1 MASHRRIL
9 GQSGFTTLAEHMPR
23 SHQEHAKWTPERISL
38 FRCHEWNWCSS
49 GVLMQRSAWLS

>member
-23 SHQEHAKWTPERISL
+23 SYQEHAKWTLERIT
-38 FRCHEWNWCSS
+38 NWI
-49 GVLMQRSAWLS
+49 